1 MTCFVPRVLHYESLP
16 STNTEA
22 ARLAIEGA
30 GEGLAVVA
38 DEQTAGRGR
47 LARTWSSPKG
57 AGLYVSILLKPKIS
71 PDYWP
76 LLTFVSALA
85 VGDAVR
91 EKFQLETDIKWP
103 NDLLADERKFCGILA
118 EVVETD
124 IGRAVVVG
132 TGVNL
137 TEAAVPSELRHVATS
152 ISEASGQHPDRD
164 SLLATFLGRIEYW
177 YTVLES
183 ERGPE
188 RLLAVWIE
196 RSSYAF
202 GKSVSVRD
210 GERTLEGVT
219 QGLDGRGG
227 LILKQRTGEIVTL
240 MAGDVTNLRAI
251 N

>member
-47 LARTWSSPKG
+47 LARKWSSPKG
-57 AGLYVSILLKPKIS
+57 AGLYVSVLLKPKIT

-76 LLTFVSALA
+76 LLTFISALA

-103 NDLLADERKFCGILA
+103 NDLLAGERKFCGILA
-118 EVVETD
+118 EVVETGH
-124 IGRAVVVG
+124 GRAVVLG

-137 TEAAVPSELRHVATS
+137 TQAAVPPDLRDIATS

-164 SLLATFLGRIEYW
+164 SLLAAFLVRIEYW
-177 YTVLES
+177 YSVLQS
-183 ERGPE
+183 EGGSDQ
-188 RLLAVWIE
+188 LLSGWMS
-196 RSSYAF
+196 RSSYAM
-202 GKSVSVRD
+202 GKSVRVRD

-219 QGLDGRGG
+219 EGLDSRGG
-227 LILKQRTGEIVTL
+227 LRLRKQTGEIVTL
-240 MAGDVTNLRAI
+240 MAGDVTNLRAVS
-251 N
+251 